1 MESPKPAAGAAIRV
15 LLDNCVPRRLA
26 GLLDG
31 VNVTAAVDIG
41 WAGLTDRDLL
51 DAMVGHYDVLVTVD
65 RGIGHQQRLHDRPIA
80 VVLLRARTNRL
91 ADLAPLVPGL
101 RHAVGHMRLGVVHE
115 IGSAPVGV
123 GDPPD
128 A

>member
-1 MESPKPAAGAAIRV
+1 MG
-15 LLDNCVPRRLA
+15 
-26 GLLDG
+26 
-31 VNVTAAVDIG
+31 
-41 WAGLTDRDLL
+41 GLTDRNLL

-80 VVLLRARTNRL
+80 VALLRVRTNRL

-101 RHAVGHMRLGVVHE
+101 RHALGHMRLGVVRE
-115 IGSAPVGV
+115 IGGAPMGV
-123 GDPPD
+123 GEPPV

>member
-1 MESPKPAAGAAIRV
+1 LDSTKPSAGAAMRV

-65 RGIGHQQRLHDRPIA
+65 RGIGHQQRLRDRPIA
-80 VVLLRARTNRL
+80 VALLRARTNRL
-91 ADLAPLVPGL
+91 ADLAPLVTGL
-101 RHAVGHMRLGVVHE
+101 RHALGHMRFGVVHE
-115 IGSAPVGV
+115 IGGPPVGV
-123 GDPPD
+123 GEPPN